1 MKTQRHAAILRLVR
15 SRRIVSQD
23 RLRRL
28 LRAEG
33 IDVTQ
38 ATLSRDIRELRLAK
52 VTEPDGT
59 AHYAETGDGGVL
71 QPAFEQLLP
80 ALLVSLEP
88 VGTLLVL
95 RTPPASAGTL
105 ASAIDR
111 QGWAELAGTLAGDDT
126 ILLVTRSPRACA
138 AVARRLRQGAGIGG

>member
-1 MKTQRHAAILRLVR
+1 MLH
-15 SRRIVSQD
+15 
-23 RLRRL
+23 
-28 LRAEG
+28 AEG

-52 VTEPDGT
+52 VAESDGT
-59 AHYAETGDGGVL
+59 AHYAETGEGGVL
-71 QPAFEQLLP
+71 QPGFEQLVP

-95 RTPPASAGTL
+95 RTPAASASTL

-111 QGWAELAGTLAGDDT
+111 QGWDEVAATVAGDDT
-126 ILLVTRSPRACA
+126 ILLVTRTPRACA
-138 AVARRLRQGAGIGG
+138 TVARRLRKVAGFGS